1 MTVVTKLRLN
11 GFKSFPR
18 LTEIPF
24 EKDFSI
30 VIGPNG
36 SGKSNLIDA
45 FCFVLGKTSSKSL
58 RAEKSSNLI
67 FNGGKKGKAA
77 KDAEVSI
84 YFSNDG
90 NEFPIQEKNVK
101 ITRIVK
107 STGNSVYKINDK
119 PRTRQQVIDLLNAAR
134 IDPDGHNIVLQGD
147 IVKFTEMRSE
157 DRRKLVEEIA
167 GISVYEDKKEKAL
180 SELDKVSGKL
190 NEAEIILTEREANL
204 RELKK
209 DRDEAKK
216 FNEIKDQIKN
226 NKATILDLRIKEK
239 NTKKE
244 IIDKELND
252 FSKKID
258 THNLGIEDI
267 RKQIDI
273 NKKRIIEINTQVE
286 LKGEKEQLLLRKNI
300 EDIKENIIK
309 RTSRIDVLKNE
320 LKKISE
326 RKIQLKNNI
335 DELNKQIQEIKTKK
349 KEISEKIKFLS
360 NDDKKKV
367 DEIEQYRRRHGVS
380 ELSTNQNRIIQID
393 VEIERIITEK
403 EKMILQEQ
411 DLSREQVTL
420 ELRVQ
425 ELERKLVES
434 NKLEKEDKENLK
446 RLANLREDFKKLT
459 NDLVKRSNDDSMM
472 SSQLSASRRQL
483 VGKNEELA
491 ILRSKNLGIKEHFSQ
506 DIAVKKILET
516 RDKEVYGILSALGT
530 ISTKFSLA
538 LEVAAGQRM
547 KSVVVSSD
555 IVAEKYIKKLKEE
568 KLGVVT
574 FLPLNK
580 IRPRKAENLLKMPGV
595 YGFADTLI
603 KYDAMFS
610 NVFSYIFGSTLVVE
624 DIQTARKVGIGK
636 ARMVTLDGTLLEPS
650 GAIVGGFRRPSG
662 LAFSQKEVNEDIK
675 VLTNEG
681 DRLTKLINLLEDKK
695 IKNES
700 EIIKVRENKY
710 ALESQIIKL
719 ESLTQNKLD
728 SYSLE
733 SELTSLK
740 KDLNVVVS
748 KKTTFVD
755 KIKMLDQSTL
765 SLKDKKRTLTELV
778 INKPEVSQFLKE
790 LDQQLSQIRD
800 NLMGLKGELLNY
812 DNQVEKIFTPEIERT
827 QKIINDLDKE
837 REQFQKE
844 LEDNLK
850 VQKNNKVDLETK
862 EKEEQ
867 KFHGIFRNLIVE
879 RNKLNDVLQNKE
891 KLIFQEETKIKR
903 IQVKIYE
910 LNISIAKIKA
920 EVEGINREF
929 EEYKDG
935 KSRRGVTIEDLAM
948 EIKEFDREILK
959 IGNVNL
965 RSLEV
970 YDQLETE
977 HKELLEKALKL
988 KLEKD
993 DVLNLINEIEGKKK
1007 DIFLI
1012 TLKKIEKNFKDIF
1025 ASLSSKGEAF
1035 LELEDEENPF
1045 NGGVDIKVK
1054 IVGNKYMDIK
1064 SLSGGEKTLTALG
1077 FIFAIQEIEPASFY
1091 LFDEV
1096 DAALDKHNSE
1106 KLANLIS
1113 KYANKAQY
1121 IVISHN
1127 DSIITGAQQI
1137 YGVSMQEGISK
1148 IVSLKV

>member
-367 DEIEQYRRRHGVS
+367 DEIEQYRR
-380 ELSTNQNRIIQID
+380 
-393 VEIERIITEK
+393 
-403 EKMILQEQ
+403 
-411 DLSREQVTL
+411 
-420 ELRVQ
+420 
-425 ELERKLVES
+425 
-434 NKLEKEDKENLK
+434 
-446 RLANLREDFKKLT
+446 
-459 NDLVKRSNDDSMM
+459 
-472 SSQLSASRRQL
+472 
-483 VGKNEELA
+483 
-491 ILRSKNLGIKEHFSQ
+491 
-506 DIAVKKILET
+506 
-516 RDKEVYGILSALGT
+516 
-530 ISTKFSLA
+530 
-538 LEVAAGQRM
+538 
-547 KSVVVSSD
+547 
-555 IVAEKYIKKLKEE
+555 
-568 KLGVVT
+568 
-574 FLPLNK
+574 
-580 IRPRKAENLLKMPGV
+580 
-595 YGFADTLI
+595 
-603 KYDAMFS
+603 
-610 NVFSYIFGSTLVVE
+610 
-624 DIQTARKVGIGK
+624 
-636 ARMVTLDGTLLEPS
+636 
-650 GAIVGGFRRPSG
+650 
-662 LAFSQKEVNEDIK
+662 
-675 VLTNEG
+675 
-681 DRLTKLINLLEDKK
+681 
-695 IKNES
+695 
-700 EIIKVRENKY
+700 
-710 ALESQIIKL
+710 
-719 ESLTQNKLD
+719 
-728 SYSLE
+728 
-733 SELTSLK
+733 
-740 KDLNVVVS
+740 
-748 KKTTFVD
+748 
-755 KIKMLDQSTL
+755 
-765 SLKDKKRTLTELV
+765 
-778 INKPEVSQFLKE
+778 
-790 LDQQLSQIRD
+790 
-800 NLMGLKGELLNY
+800 
-812 DNQVEKIFTPEIERT
+812 
-827 QKIINDLDKE
+827 
-837 REQFQKE
+837 
-844 LEDNLK
+844 
-850 VQKNNKVDLETK
+850 
-862 EKEEQ
+862 
-867 KFHGIFRNLIVE
+867 
-879 RNKLNDVLQNKE
+879 
-891 KLIFQEETKIKR
+891 
-903 IQVKIYE
+903 
-910 LNISIAKIKA
+910 
-920 EVEGINREF
+920 
-929 EEYKDG
+929 
-935 KSRRGVTIEDLAM
+935 
-948 EIKEFDREILK
+948 
-959 IGNVNL
+959 
-965 RSLEV
+965 
-970 YDQLETE
+970 
-977 HKELLEKALKL
+977 
-988 KLEKD
+988 
-993 DVLNLINEIEGKKK
+993 
-1007 DIFLI
+1007 
-1012 TLKKIEKNFKDIF
+1012 
-1025 ASLSSKGEAF
+1025 
-1035 LELEDEENPF
+1035 
-1045 NGGVDIKVK
+1045 
-1054 IVGNKYMDIK
+1054 
-1064 SLSGGEKTLTALG
+1064 
-1077 FIFAIQEIEPASFY
+1077 
-1091 LFDEV
+1091 
-1096 DAALDKHNSE
+1096 
-1106 KLANLIS
+1106 
-1113 KYANKAQY
+1113 
-1121 IVISHN
+1121 
-1127 DSIITGAQQI
+1127 
-1137 YGVSMQEGISK
+1137 
-1148 IVSLKV
+1148 

>member
-252 FSKKID
+252 LSKKID
-258 THNLGIEDI
+258 SHNLGIEDI

-367 DEIEQYRRRHGVS
+367 DEIEQYRRKHGVS

-459 NDLVKRSNDDSMM
+459 TDLVKRSNDDSMM

-580 IRPRKAENLLKMPGV
+580 IRSRKTENLLKILGV

-662 LAFSQKEVNEDIK
+662 LGFSQKEVNEDIK

-728 SYSLE
+728 SYALE

-740 KDLNVVVS
+740 KDLNIVVS

-755 KIKMLDQSTL
+755 KIKILDQNTL

-778 INKPEVSQFLKE
+778 INKPEVGQFLNE
-790 LDQQLSQIRD
+790 LDQNLSQIRD
-800 NLMGLKGELLNY
+800 NLMGLRGELLNY

-891 KLIFQEETKIKR
+891 KLIFQEETKIKSLQ
-903 IQVKIYE
+903 IKINE
-910 LNISIAKIKA
+910 LNINIAKIKA

-935 KSRRGVTIEDLAM
+935 KIRRGVNIEDLAM

-970 YDQLETE
+970 YDQLEVE

-993 DVLNLINEIEGKKK
+993 DVLNLISEIESKKK